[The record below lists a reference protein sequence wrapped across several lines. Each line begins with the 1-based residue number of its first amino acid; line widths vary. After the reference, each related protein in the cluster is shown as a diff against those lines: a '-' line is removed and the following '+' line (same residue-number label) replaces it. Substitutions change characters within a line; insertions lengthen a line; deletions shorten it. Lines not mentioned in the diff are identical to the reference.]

1 MEKRSVIIIGG
12 DAAGM
17 SAAAKAK
24 RVNPNLEITVF
35 EKGEYI
41 SYSQCG
47 LPYYIGGVNPERGRL
62 IARVPEDFEK
72 QNISVLTRHEVTAID
87 VEKKKVTVY
96 RQQTGERFE
105 QHYDILVLATGAEP
119 YVPPIPGKDLKN
131 VMTLKTIPDADAIK
145 AIAEN
150 PEIKH
155 VVLVG
160 GGYINVEMMEAMAL
174 LGKDVRLIQRPK
186 TLLNKFDP
194 EFGEIVQKEAEKHGV
209 QVHTQETVE
218 ALIGEESVQKI
229 RTDRGEYPADLV
241 ILAVGIRPCTKLLK
255 NSGVEML
262 KNGAIIVDSQGR
274 TNLPDIYA
282 AGDCASVYH
291 KVKERNVYIPLGTN
305 ANKQGRLVGA
315 VIAGEDQKF
324 QGVLGSAVVKV
335 FDLTLAKTGISEEE
349 AKEINLPYKSI
360 TVQAPSHAAAY
371 PDPRKI
377 TIKLVYEK
385 ETKRLLGAQMA
396 GEKGVAKR
404 LDVFALA
411 IDRKMTTEELGWVD
425 FCYSPPYATPWDAV
439 QIAANAAK

>member
-218 ALIGEESVQKI
+218 ALIGEESVQKL
-229 RTDRGEYPADLV
+229 RTDRGEYPADLL

-255 NSGVEML
+255 TAEW
-262 KNGAIIVDSQGR
+262 K
-274 TNLPDIYA
+274 
-282 AGDCASVYH
+282 C
-291 KVKERNVYIPLGTN
+291 
-305 ANKQGRLVGA
+305 
-315 VIAGEDQKF
+315 
-324 QGVLGSAVVKV
+324 
-335 FDLTLAKTGISEEE
+335 
-349 AKEINLPYKSI
+349 
-360 TVQAPSHAAAY
+360 
-371 PDPRKI
+371 
-377 TIKLVYEK
+377 
-385 ETKRLLGAQMA
+385 
-396 GEKGVAKR
+396 
-404 LDVFALA
+404 
-411 IDRKMTTEELGWVD
+411 
-425 FCYSPPYATPWDAV
+425 
-439 QIAANAAK
+439 

>member
-1 MEKRSVIIIGG
+1 M
-12 DAAGM
+12 
-17 SAAAKAK
+17 
-24 RVNPNLEITVF
+24 
-35 EKGEYI
+35 
-41 SYSQCG
+41 
-47 LPYYIGGVNPERGRL
+47 
-62 IARVPEDFEK
+62 
-72 QNISVLTRHEVTAID
+72 
-87 VEKKKVTVY
+87 
-96 RQQTGERFE
+96 
-105 QHYDILVLATGAEP
+105 ATGAEP

-305 ANKQGRLVGA
+305 ANKQGRLVRA

-324 QGVLGSAVVKV
+324 QGVGFS
-335 FDLTLAKTGISEEE
+335 SC
-349 AKEINLPYKSI
+349 KSI
-360 TVQAPSHAAAY
+360 
-371 PDPRKI
+371 
-377 TIKLVYEK
+377 
-385 ETKRLLGAQMA
+385 
-396 GEKGVAKR
+396 
-404 LDVFALA
+404 
-411 IDRKMTTEELGWVD
+411 
-425 FCYSPPYATPWDAV
+425 
-439 QIAANAAK
+439 

>member
-1 MEKRSVIIIGG
+1 MDKRSVIIVGG

-47 LPYYIGGVNPERGRL
+47 LPYYISGVNSERSRL

-72 QNISVLTRHEVTAID
+72 QGISVLTRHEVTAID
-87 VEKKKVTVY
+87 VQKKKVTVC
-96 RQQTGERFE
+96 RRQTGESFE
-105 QHYDILVLATGAEP
+105 QHYDILVVATGAEP
-119 YVPPIPGKDLKN
+119 VVPPIPGRDLKN
-131 VMTLKTIPDADAIK
+131 VMTLKTIPDADTIK
-145 AIAEN
+145 AIAGD
-150 PEIKH
+150 PKIKH

-160 GGYINVEMMEAMAL
+160 GGYVNVEMMEAMIF
-174 LGKDVRLIQRPK
+174 LGKDVRLIQKPK

-194 EFGEIVQKEAEKHGV
+194 EFGEIVRKEAEKHGV
-209 QVHTQETVE
+209 QIHTEETVE
-218 ALIGEESVQKI
+218 AFIGEERVQRV
-229 RTDRGEYPADLV
+229 RTDKGEYPADLV

-262 KNGAIIVDSQGR
+262 ENGAIVVDSQGR

-282 AGDCASVYH
+282 AGDCASIYH
-291 KVKERNVYIPLGTN
+291 KVKERNEYIPLGTN

-315 VIAGEDQKF
+315 VIAGEDQRF
-324 QGVLGSAVVKV
+324 QGVLGSAVVKA

-349 AKEINLPYKSI
+349 AQELQLPYESI
-360 TVQAPSHAAAY
+360 TVQAPSHAGVY
-371 PDPRKI
+371 PDSKKI

-385 ETKRLLGAQMA
+385 ETKRLLGAQMV

-411 IDRKMTTEELGWVD
+411 IDRKMTAEELGWVD
-425 FCYSPPYATPWDAV
+425 LCYSPPYATPWDAV
-439 QIAANAAK
+439 QIAANAVK